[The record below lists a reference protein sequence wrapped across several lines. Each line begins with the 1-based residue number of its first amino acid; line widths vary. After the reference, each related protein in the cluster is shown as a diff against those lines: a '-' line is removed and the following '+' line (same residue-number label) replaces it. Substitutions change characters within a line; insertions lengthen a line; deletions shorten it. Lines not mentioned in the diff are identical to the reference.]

1 MAAGAFH
8 HPVQEQNPVNPT
20 EFGYICAEDDEDWP
34 CSTEQNAARFHEWA
48 EAQGWWQEWD

>member
-1 MAAGAFH
+1 
-8 HPVQEQNPVNPT
+8 VQEQNPVNPT